1 MGNDGKRG
9 GAAVAERGETASA
22 TSREVPSALV
32 DALERLIVGAVG
44 MTALALSEAELPV
57 DLTLPQWRVL
67 VIVSESDGLRVGEI
81 AGRVGVG
88 LPSASRL
95 IRRLEDRGLVTTER
109 DESDRRATLV
119 RATEQGRRV
128 RTTLVRKR
136 RRLIA
141 DALQA
146 TGDPLPSSSVDVLV
160 AIAKDFARFA

>member
-9 GAAVAERGETASA
+9 GAALADPGAEAGSEG
-22 TSREVPSALV
+22 REVPNALV

-67 VIVSESDGLRVGEI
+67 VIVTESDGLRVGEI

-119 RATEQGRRV
+119 RATDQGRRV

-141 DALQA
+141 DALEA
-146 TGDPLPSSSVDVLV
+146 TSEPLPASSVDVVV